1 MISSSIKSETHC
13 EKRSTQCTCLYLKLL
28 CGVEELQHQLAHHC
42 STQTHRLSP
51 TLWVAELDGAFVGKM
66 GGHNEGGLMAL
77 LLYMTFRGGSVH
89 CTGTYVPER
98 FLV

>member
-1 MISSSIKSETHC
+1 MYVSVPEVVVWSGGATTPIGT
-13 EKRSTQCTCLYLKLL
+13 Y
-28 CGVEELQHQLAHHC
+28 C
-42 STQTHRLSP
+42 STHTHRLSP

-89 CTGTYVPER
+89 CTGTYACP
-98 FLV
+98 